1 MSLSD
6 HNSVTVKLKLILSG
20 TTLSSLI
27 IRFKIY
33 LSQTEPDSYHSCAH
47 RNIKHIIEITIIH
60 VLNSCLLPFEKLTP
74 VARFNHDENH
84 GIRDCALQ
92 YAYSYLQ
99 YLNSRDLNL
108 KCHSQPIIIARKD
121 SRSPSLGA
129 IMIRLIY

>member
-47 RNIKHIIEITIIH
+47 RNIKHIIEITII
-60 VLNSCLLPFEKLTP
+60 LNSCLLPFERLTP
-74 VARFNHDENH
+74 VARFNHDH
-84 GIRDCALQ
+84 GIHDCALQ